1 MQLTCDGTT
10 IEEPLNRGNMASSSP
25 SGRSHPYDSR
35 QHDLHPLPICF
46 AFFRPLE
53 KSKANFTFLRFFP
66 MEKLQV
72 PALKYLVI
80 LFNPSSKIED
90 PFLPFPPH
98 WSTQWRPTCQL
109 RLSPYATLAATVRSK
124 REGSWSTTPRHRRK
138 SYAKNI
144 RSPSDTRQI
153 RPYLEYFTA
162 YNTPKKIE
170 KWFTRF

>member
-1 MQLTCDGTT
+1 MEPQSKSHCWIEATWPLLHHLADHILT
-10 IEEPLNRGNMASSSP
+10 IRGNMTCTHFP
-25 SGRSHPYDSR
+25 SISRSFALWKNPR
-35 QHDLHPLPICF
+35 PI
-46 AFFRPLE
+46 
-53 KSKANFTFLRFFP
+53 LRLFFFP

-98 WSTQWRPTCQL
+98 WSTQWRPTRQL

-144 RSPSDTRQI
+144 RSKSDTRQI
-153 RPYLEYFTA
+153 RPYLES

-170 KWFTRF
+170 KWFTSILAGF